1 MNINMIKT
9 FLIDFKAG
17 DFVKILGVN
26 CGDRFK
32 KRLSS
37 LGIFNGSEVEI
48 IKNDNFGPL
57 IIKIFNSK
65 IAFGRGQANKIYAK
79 KI

>member
-1 MNINMIKT
+1 MSKT
-9 FLIDFKAG
+9 FLIDFVEG
-17 DFVKILGVN
+17 DFVKIVGVD

-37 LGIFNGSEVEI
+37 LGVFNGSEVEV

-65 IAFGRGQANKIYAK
+65 IALGRGEANKIYAR